1 MRILLTN
8 DDGFDA
14 PGMAVLREIAAEL
27 SDEVWVV
34 APEVDQSAKSHSLTL
49 QEPLRCRKVED
60 RVFAVKGTPT
70 DCVIMA
76 TKHLMA
82 DAPPDLIL
90 SGVNRGQNI
99 ADDVHYSGT
108 IAAAKE
114 GVLLGFKSIALS
126 QAMRGAP
133 PVWETPRKRGPGL
146 VRRLL
151 ETGWPH
157 DIVMNVN
164 FPAVAPDAVAGEAIV
179 SQGRRDQGLLSIDAR
194 MDNRGVDY
202 YWFAFE
208 RHRSTPVEGT
218 DIWAIE
224 TGRIAITPL
233 HLDLTHGPTR
243 EDMEAGWAAP
253 DNV

>member
-14 PGMAVLREIAAEL
+14 PGMGVLREIAAEL

-49 QEPLRCRKVED
+49 HEPLRCRTVEE

-76 TKHLMA
+76 IKHIMA

-90 SGVNRGQNI
+90 SGINRGQNI

-114 GVLLGFKSIALS
+114 GTLLGFKSIALS
-126 QAMRGAP
+126 QAMRGGP
-133 PVWETPRKRGPGL
+133 PRWETPRSIGADL

-151 ETGWPH
+151 ETGWPT
-157 DIVMNVN
+157 DIVMNIN
-164 FPAVAPDAVAGEAIV
+164 FPAVPTDEIAGEAMV
-179 SQGRRDQGLLSIDAR
+179 QQGRRDQGLLSIEAR
-194 MDNRGVDY
+194 MDTRGVDY
-202 YWFAFE
+202 YWFGFE
-208 RHRSTPVEGT
+208 RHRSEPVEGT

-224 TGRIAITPL
+224 TGQVAITPL
-233 HLDLTHGPTR
+233 HLDLTHTPSLDDLRGRWPGAQSR
-243 EDMEAGWAAP
+243 
-253 DNV
+253 